1 MTAARVAVWCGARN
15 GGRVMS
21 PRAGSKMP
29 ATECREV
36 TVTASACSRGGRIEG
51 SLSASMVLPVP
62 GGPTMRR

>member
-1 MTAARVAVWCGARN
+1 
-15 GGRVMS
+15 MS

-36 TVTASACSRGGRIEG
+36 TVTASACSRGGKMEG

-62 GGPTMRR
+62 GGPTMMR